1 MTAFGPGWAGGR
13 ADLWLHPLGGPVL
26 GLRRHDDGSATDIY
40 LARQLPL
47 HNGRA
52 LGLAGRIAICALG
65 FVPLLLAA
73 TGTAIWWRKRRAR
86 VLSGQRATSPSIT
99 SLNP

>member
-65 FVPLLLAA
+65 FVPLLLGRHRHRNLVAQA
-73 TGTAIWWRKRRAR
+73 RAR